1 MKTIL
6 PLLMTFA
13 FLGAALAA
21 DSPALVP
28 ARSIN
33 LLVIS
38 KTAGY
43 RHQAIPT
50 GIKTLVEIAQEAK
63 WGITTTEDTSLVTP
77 GFLGHFDVIVF
88 LMTTKTIFSPDQ
100 KAAIEA
106 FVKGGKGLL
115 TIHTG
120 ADTEYDWPWY
130 NSQLGAKF
138 LGHPPAQKARLV
150 IEDRSHPSTSFFPL
164 AEWVTTDE
172 WYSFNRDP
180 RPDVHVLISIDES
193 SYNVDDNRW
202 FAGVKQRMG
211 DHPLVWYT
219 QNDNGRVFQTA
230 LGHTEEQWADPLY
243 RAHIKG
249 AIEWTAGLK

>member
-1 MKTIL
+1 
-6 PLLMTFA
+6 
-13 FLGAALAA
+13 
-21 DSPALVP
+21 
-28 ARSIN
+28 
-33 LLVIS
+33 
-38 KTAGY
+38 
-43 RHQAIPT
+43 
-50 GIKTLVEIAQEAK
+50 
-63 WGITTTEDTSLVTP
+63 
-77 GFLGHFDVIVF
+77 
-88 LMTTKTIFSPDQ
+88 MTTKTIFTPQ
-100 KAAIEA
+100 EKAAIEG

-130 NSQLGAKF
+130 NRQLGVKF

-150 IEDRSHPSTSFFPL
+150 IEDRNHPATSFFPSS
-164 AEWVTTDE
+164 EWVTTDE

-180 RPDVHVLISIDES
+180 RPDVHVLMSIDES

-219 QNDNGRVFQTA
+219 QNEKGRVFQTA
-230 LGHTEEQWADPLY
+230 LGHTEEMWADPLY
-243 RAHIKG
+243 RAHLKG

>member
-1 MKTIL
+1 MKIIL
-6 PLLMTFA
+6 LLLMTSSL
-13 FLGAALAA
+13 LGTALAA
-21 DSPALVP
+21 DSPAAPVAP
-28 ARSIN
+28 RIN

-50 GIKTLVEIAQEAK
+50 GIKTLVEIAQREK
-63 WGITTTEDTSLVTP
+63 WGITATEDTSLVTP
-77 GFLGHFDVIVF
+77 EFLGHFDVIIF
-88 LMTTKTIFSPDQ
+88 LMTTKTIFSPEQ

-106 FVKGGKGLL
+106 FVTGGQGLL

-130 NSQLGAKF
+130 NRQLGAKF
-138 LGHPPAQKARLV
+138 LAHPPAQKARLV
-150 IEDRSHPSTSFFPL
+150 IEDRSHPATSFFPA

-193 SYNVDDNRW
+193 TYNVDDNRW
-202 FAGVKQRMG
+202 FPGLKPRMG

-219 QNDNGRVFQTA
+219 QNGKGRVFQTA
-230 LGHTEEQWADPLY
+230 LGHTEEMWADPLY
-243 RAHIKG
+243 QAHLKG
-249 AIEWTAGLK
+249 AIEWVAGLK